1 MIFFLLMKSVNWS
14 VWSVQMSRPKTILHH
29 DMQGKKDSSHTCCF
43 TAISTKLNFSRI
55 KFAIQFELY
64 NFIRPKRGKRQK
76 NCTET
81 APKFKITFT
90 DCFQFVLTWIKL
102 NDRISAAW
110 VFIRP
115 NPHLV
120 KIQHGVLTD
129 CVVELPNL
137 ICFTIIKAF
146 LSSVT
151 SLIRYHLNS
160 V

>member
-1 MIFFLLMKSVNWS
+1 MNY
-14 VWSVQMSRPKTILHH
+14 TILL
-29 DMQGKKDSSHTCCF
+29 GPKEEKDEKI
-43 TAISTKLNFSRI
+43 ALKQPQN
-55 KFAIQFELY
+55 
-64 NFIRPKRGKRQK
+64 
-76 NCTET
+76 
-81 APKFKITFT
+81 FKITFA

-110 VFIRP
+110 VYIRP